1 MNHDETPARNE
12 WQPHDRLS
20 AHAAALGDSHGAMG
34 KPIGKAWENR
44 KTVVL
49 WDFMGF
55 YGILRHFYGIFM
67 GFYRI
72 LWEFYGI
79 LWDLPSGN
87 GLA

>member
-55 YGILRHFYGIFM
+55 YGIFMGFLWDFIGFYGNFM
-67 GFYRI
+67 GFY
-72 LWEFYGI
+72 GI
-79 LWDLPSGN
+79 YPLVMD
-87 GLA
+87 